1 MKNIFLVLVLL
12 SFGCGLGFAQTGDK
26 TTETSSQASRQND
39 EQAYGHNWGWIGL
52 LGLAGLAGLRGR
64 KSEDVR
70 RLESTG
76 VNVKT
81 VKTA

>member
-1 MKNIFLVLVLL
+1 MKKLFLVLVLL
-12 SFGCGLGFAQTGDK
+12 SFGCGLGFAQSTDK
-26 TTETSSQASRQND
+26 TTDASGQASRQND

-70 RLESTG
+70 RLEDKG
-76 VNVKT
+76 INVKT
-81 VKTA
+81 AKTA

>member
-1 MKNIFLVLVLL
+1 MKKIFLVFVLL
-12 SFGCGLGFAQTGDK
+12 SFGCGLGFAQTSDK
-26 TTETSSQASRQND
+26 PTDTSGQTSRQND
-39 EQAYGHNWGWIGL
+39 EQVYGHNWGWIGL

-76 VNVKT
+76 IDVKT

>member
-12 SFGCGLGFAQTGDK
+12 SFGCGLGFAQTSDK
-26 TTETSSQASRQND
+26 MTSGQTARQND
-39 EQAYGHNWGWIGL
+39 EQANGHNWGWIGL

-70 RLESTG
+70 RLEATG

-81 VKTA
+81 VKAA

>member
-12 SFGCGLGFAQTGDK
+12 SFGCGLGFAQTSDK
-26 TTETSSQASRQND
+26 MTDTSGQTARQND
-39 EQAYGHNWGWIGL
+39 EQANGHNWGWIGL

-70 RLESTG
+70 RLEATG

-81 VKTA
+81 VKAA

>member
-12 SFGCGLGFAQTGDK
+12 SFGCGLGFAQTSDK

-39 EQAYGHNWGWIGL
+39 EQAYGHNW
-52 LGLAGLAGLRGR
+52 AGLAGLRGR

-76 VNVKT
+76 VNVKL
-81 VKTA
+81 KPRKFDLR